1 MSGGGGGTSGSN
13 TTEPWGHTKE
23 QWIDVLNQGASL
35 YSTPYIQNPYMQ
47 VANPSDG
54 TQLYETMATQRA
66 SLGAPDLNAARG
78 FSQDLSNGAYMGQSP
93 GSNAN
98 VQSARNAYAGQ
109 NSYLDQMIAN
119 NAEDMTTGFQNGTAA
134 QNDALAAMGGAFG
147 GTGWQQ
153 KQTADAGA
161 LAKQIGNMATQNR
174 FQDYT
179 TQQGLSEAAINRDT
193 ANDQWNLTQQQNAY
207 GGDMAARLQG
217 GQLAGSLA
225 QDDWAGINAA
235 RQMGLDQNAYQQTLL
250 DKQSQNWSQQMAYP
264 YQQLSGMAELL
275 SRASGYGSSSVTSNP
290 YQTSNLATGAGLLGM
305 GAGLYGAL
313 K

>member
-54 TQLYETMATQRA
+54 TQLYNEMVQQRS

-78 FSQDLSNGAYMGQSP
+78 FAQDLSNGAYMGQSP

-98 VQSARNAYAGQ
+98 VQSARNAYAGS

-147 GTGWQQ
+147 GSGWAQ

-179 TQQGLSEAAINRDT
+179 TQQGLAESAINRDT